1 MMNRRELDKNM
12 VKKMRA
18 AKAKRLKKE
27 QSKKKLQDRIAMLKT
42 LSLSTLSLIAG
53 LLAGHLGGTV
63 NTYNTMNEKGMIVF
77 IALFMGI
84 VSTILMMM
92 GFKSLEKCQN

>member
-1 MMNRRELDKNM
+1 MMNRSELDKDM

-42 LSLSTLSLIAG
+42 FSLATLSLIAG

-63 NTYNTMNEKGMIVF
+63 NTYNAIGEKSMMIF
-77 IALFMGI
+77 ISLFMGI
-84 VSTILMMM
+84 VSTIFMMM
-92 GFKSLEKCQN
+92 GCKSLEKC